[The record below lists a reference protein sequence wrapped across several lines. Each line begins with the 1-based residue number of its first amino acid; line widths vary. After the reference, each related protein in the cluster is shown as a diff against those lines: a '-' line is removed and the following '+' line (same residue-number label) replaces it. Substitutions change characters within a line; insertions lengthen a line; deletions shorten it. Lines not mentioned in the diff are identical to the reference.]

1 MDLTFTSKLQEFD
14 LDGTVKGT
22 RVVLSNDEGAI
33 YPVSLEPDKIELS
46 NSELEELALN
56 IIYQK
61 NFRDKYENEKFKEFN
76 DKIANYEELI
86 NKMNQ
91 SMAESDKML
100 QLATA
105 TLNELISNMYP
116 DEGGTGGTTEDTT
129 DGVSGVATDGA
140 TDETT
145 KEN

>member
-1 MDLTFTSKLQEFD
+1 MDLKFTSKLQEFD
-14 LDGTVKGT
+14 IDGSVKGT

-46 NSELEELALN
+46 NSKLEELALN

-61 NFRDKYENEKFKEFN
+61 NFRDKYENDKFGELN
-76 DKIANYEELI
+76 EKIAKYEELI
-86 NKMNQ
+86 NTMKL

-105 TLNELISNMYP
+105 TLNEFIGHMYP
-116 DEGGTGGTTEDTT
+116 DGGTTDDAT
-129 DGVSGVATDGA
+129 DGV
-140 TDETT
+140 TDETA

>member
-1 MDLTFTSKLQEFD
+1 MDLKFTSKLQEFD
-14 LDGTVKGT
+14 IDGSVKGT

-86 NKMNQ
+86 SEMKQ
-91 SMAESDKML
+91 SMEQSDKL
-100 QLATA
+100 VQLTTA
-105 TLNELISNMYP
+105 TLNELINKMYP
-116 DEGGTGGTTEDTT
+116 DEGT
-129 DGVSGVATDGA
+129 SDGA
-140 TDETT
+140 TDGTTNETT
-145 KEN
+145 QEN